1 MQTKMMEVNE
11 ERSYEIAA
19 DYLNNGEV
27 VAFPTETV
35 YGLGAVATNQG
46 AVTKIFEAKG
56 RPSDNPLIVHI
67 GSKEEVE
74 KYAVEVPAHAKV
86 LMEHFWPGPLT
97 LIMKV
102 KPGVLAENVTAGLD
116 TVGIRM
122 PDHPVALKLL
132 QTVKQPVAA
141 PSANRSG
148 KPSPTE
154 AEHVYHDLEGK
165 IPLILNGGA
174 TGIGV
179 ESTVLDVTTATP
191 VILRPGGVTK
201 EMLEEIIGPVEDSIP
216 FGVGEKEAPRA
227 PGMKYQHYAPDSPVY
242 LIEQNYENIEQ
253 AISELHNDGKKVAFI
268 GPDAFLDTGA
278 DWFFS
283 TGSLE
288 DLSEFTK
295 SLYAALRACD
305 DTEADVIL
313 ATATKREGVGA
324 AIMNRLEKA
333 ADRKWYKLA
342 EE

>member
-1 MQTKMMEVNE
+1 MQTIMMEVNE
-11 ERSYEIAA
+11 ESSYKLAA

-35 YGLGAVATNQG
+35 YGLGAIATNPE
-46 AVTKIFEAKG
+46 AVKKIFEAKG

-74 KYAVEVPAHAKV
+74 KYAVEIPETAKI
-86 LMEHFWPGPLT
+86 LMEYFWPGPLT

-132 QTVKQPVAA
+132 QTIRQPVAA

-154 AEHVYHDLEGK
+154 AAHVYHDLEGN
-165 IPLILNGGA
+165 IPLILDGGA

-179 ESTVLDVTTATP
+179 ESTVLDVTAATP

-201 EMLEEIIGPVEDSIP
+201 EMLEEIIGAVQESKP
-216 FGVGEKEAPRA
+216 FGVGEEEAPRA

-242 LIEQNYENIEQ
+242 LIEQNNETIQ
-253 AISELHNDGKKVAFI
+253 RAISQLHNDGKRVAFI
-268 GPDAFLDTGA
+268 GPDAFSDAGA

-283 TGSLE
+283 TGSME

-305 DTEADVIL
+305 DTDADVIL

-333 ADRKWYKLA
+333 ADRKWYT
-342 EE
+342 

>member
-1 MQTKMMEVNE
+1 MMDVSE
-11 ERSYEIAA
+11 EHSYELAA
-19 DYLNNGEV
+19 DYLNSGEV

-35 YGLGAVATNQG
+35 YGLGAVATNPE
-46 AVTKIFEAKG
+46 AVKKIFEAKG

-74 KYAVEVPAHAKV
+74 RYAEEIPAHAKI
-86 LMEHFWPGPLT
+86 LMENFWPGPLT
-97 LIMKV
+97 LILKT
-102 KPGVLAENVTAGLD
+102 KQGVLAENVTAGLD

-122 PDHPVALKLL
+122 PDHPVALILL
-132 QTVKQPVAA
+132 QTVGQPVAA

-154 AEHVYHDLEGK
+154 ADHVYHDLKGK
-165 IPLILNGGA
+165 IPMILNGGA

-179 ESTVLDVTTATP
+179 ESTVLDVTAATP

-201 EMLEEIIGPVEDSIP
+201 EMLEEIVGPVQDSIP

-227 PGMKYQHYAPDSPVY
+227 PGMKYKHYAPDSPVY
-242 LIEQNYENIEQ
+242 LIEQKHKTIKQ

-268 GPDAFLDTGA
+268 GPDDFEDTGA

-283 TGSLE
+283 TGSME
-288 DLSEFTK
+288 DLSDFTK

-305 DTEADVIL
+305 ETDADVIL
-313 ATATKREGVGA
+313 ATATSREGVGA

-333 ADRKWYKLA
+333 ADRKWFALA